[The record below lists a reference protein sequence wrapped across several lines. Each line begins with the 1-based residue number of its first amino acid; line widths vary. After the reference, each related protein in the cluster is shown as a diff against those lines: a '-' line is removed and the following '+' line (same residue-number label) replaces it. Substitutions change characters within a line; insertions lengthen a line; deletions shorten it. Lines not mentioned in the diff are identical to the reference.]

1 MARAHDDVDEATAA
15 VWAKS
20 WPYVGEVERW
30 SPLWQHLDD
39 AADVAGL
46 LWDGWLAPSVRNLVS
61 SAFGGDERL
70 ARQVVTW
77 FAGVHDIGKAT
88 PAFAVQVGR
97 LADRMRHSGLPFGP
111 TVLTDRSQ
119 LRHELAGAAI
129 LDRWLTARGG
139 LTKSARMQLTDVVAG
154 HHGTYPSAGRL
165 RSAPGMAPLIGTGP
179 WVAVQDALLDR
190 AAVRAGL
197 DPARLATVRLP
208 HAVQMLL
215 TGVVVMADWIAS
227 GDTFPLLPV
236 EQVPDVPT
244 FGAPVAEASARAVRG
259 LRDVRLGRPWTPTL
273 APGDIDDR
281 FVDRF
286 PWASSGP
293 RPVQRAVVEAAAA
306 MTAPGL
312 LVLEAPMGVGKTEAA
327 FMAAEVLAAR
337 TGATGCFV
345 ALPTQ
350 ATSNAMFARMLAWL
364 ERLPDGAGVGA
375 QSVALVH
382 GKAALN
388 DDLARLPFGIR
399 DGAPLYD
406 EDTEDAAPRR
416 VRAVLGEWTRGR
428 KQAAL
433 SAFVVGTIDQV
444 LFAAL
449 RARHTMLRHLSLAGK
464 VVVVDEVHAAD
475 VYMSAFLDRALEWL
489 AAEGTS
495 VLLMSATL
503 PAARRSA
510 LYLAYERGRRRRLG
524 EDPDDLDRELAVRT
538 RLAGDIGYPSIV
550 VTGADCPTVLAV
562 PAGEDSQVVRFRR
575 LDDDLE
581 SLTTLL
587 LDRLADGGCAVV
599 VRNTV
604 RRAQE
609 TARHLSRVFGAE
621 QVSVAHAGF
630 LAADRVATDRAL
642 LTRFGPPG
650 EGVTRPARH
659 VVVATQ
665 VVEQSLD
672 VDFDLMVSDLA
683 PVDLVLQRLGR
694 LHRHRRGVGEEGRA
708 AAVREAECYLT
719 GVDWAA
725 APPAPVPGSRAVY
738 GRWLLYAGL
747 AVLQPHLDGEPVRLP
762 SDISRLVQAAYAED
776 VPVPDVWANAMN
788 DARVTFLREQQE
800 RVEVARTFALESVL
814 AHGRDLYDS
823 DRGGAGTIDEDSPQA
838 QGYVRDGG
846 DSLEVVV
853 VQRIDGEDRVP
864 DWVEGG
870 GELLPLR
877 DYPVPP
883 EQARLLARCTL
894 RLPYLL
900 SLPRVADQV
909 IADLERD
916 WFGGWQRTPYLSGQ
930 LALVLD
936 ENRQAEVAGHHL
948 TYDLRLG
955 LVVDGDDL

>member
-1 MARAHDDVDEATAA
+1 DMT
-15 VWAKS
+15 S
-20 WPYVGEVERW
+20 
-30 SPLWQHLDD
+30 
-39 AADVAGL
+39 
-46 LWDGWLAPSVRNLVS
+46 
-61 SAFGGDERL
+61 
-70 ARQVVTW
+70 
-77 FAGVHDIGKAT
+77 
-88 PAFAVQVGR
+88 
-97 LADRMRHSGLPFGP
+97 
-111 TVLTDRSQ
+111 
-119 LRHELAGAAI
+119 
-129 LDRWLTARGG
+129 
-139 LTKSARMQLTDVVAG
+139 
-154 HHGTYPSAGRL
+154 
-165 RSAPGMAPLIGTGP
+165 LIGTGP
-179 WVAVQDALLDR
+179 WVSVQDALLDR

-197 DPARLATVRLP
+197 DLARLATVRLP
-208 HAVQMLL
+208 QAVQMLL

-236 EQVPDVPT
+236 EQVPAVPPVE
-244 FGAPVAEASARAVRG
+244 APVSEASERAARG
-259 LRDVRLGRPWTPTL
+259 LREVRLGRPWTPSL
-273 APGDIDDR
+273 EPADVDGR

-286 PWASSGP
+286 PWALSGP
-293 RPVQRAVVEAAAA
+293 RPVQRAVVEAAAT

-337 TGATGCFV
+337 TGASGCFV

-406 EDTEDAAPRR
+406 EDTEDSATRR

-475 VYMSAFLDRALEWL
+475 VYMSAFLERALEWL

-510 LYLAYERGRRRRLG
+510 LYVAYERGRRRRLG
-524 EDPDDLDRELAVRT
+524 EEPDDLDQELAVLT
-538 RLAGDIGYPSIV
+538 RLGGDIGYPSVV
-550 VTGADCPTVLAV
+550 VTGEDGPQVLSP
-562 PAGEDSQVVRFRR
+562 PAGSDGRAVRLHQ

-581 SLTTLL
+581 SLTALL

-609 TARHLSRVFGAE
+609 TARHLSRVFGEE

-630 LAADRVATDRAL
+630 LAADRVATDRGL
-642 LTRFGPPG
+642 LARFGPPG
-650 EGVTRPARH
+650 DRVTRPVRH

-672 VDFDLMVSDLA
+672 VDFDLMVSDFA
-683 PVDLVLQRLGR
+683 PIDLVLQRLGR
-694 LHRHRRGVGEEGRA
+694 LHRHRRGPEEQDRPVG
-708 AAVREAECYLT
+708 VREAECYLT
-719 GVDWAA
+719 GVDWTAT
-725 APPAPVPGSRAVY
+725 PPTPVSGSCAVY

-747 AVLQPHLDGEPVRLP
+747 AVVQPHLDGLPVRLP
-762 SDISRLVQAAYAED
+762 SDISSLVQTAYADD
-776 VPVPDVWANAMN
+776 VPVPDGWEDAMAE
-788 DARVTFLREQQE
+788 ARVRFLREQQE
-800 RVEVARTFALESVL
+800 RVEVARTFALEAVL

-823 DRGGAGTIDEDSPQA
+823 GRGGAGTIDEDSPQA

-846 DSLEVVV
+846 DSIEVVV
-853 VQRIDGEDRVP
+853 VQRGDGQDRVP

-870 GELLPLR
+870 GESLPLR

-883 EQARLLARCTL
+883 DQARRLARCTL
-894 RLPYLL
+894 RLPYALTV
-900 SLPRVADQV
+900 PGVADQV
-909 IADLERD
+909 IADLEQN

-936 ENRQAEVAGHHL
+936 EHRRAEVAGHHL